1 LEHCVVQNKVA
12 PLWLT
17 VYMLQVD
24 RATTTNFYLLMS
36 IACID
41 NAIDARWAQLS
52 IAKLIL
58 HNAVL
63 LTDRNIAAEDD
74 KPDSSC

>member
-1 LEHCVVQNKVA
+1 MTKKQSGCFLEHCVVQNKVA

-41 NAIDARWAQLS
+41 NAIDAR
-52 IAKLIL
+52 
-58 HNAVL
+58 
-63 LTDRNIAAEDD
+63 
-74 KPDSSC
+74 